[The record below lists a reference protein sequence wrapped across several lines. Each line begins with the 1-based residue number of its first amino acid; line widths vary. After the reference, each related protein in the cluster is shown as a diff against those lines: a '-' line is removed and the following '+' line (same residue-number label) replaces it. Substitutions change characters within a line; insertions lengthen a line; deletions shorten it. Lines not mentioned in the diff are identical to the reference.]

1 MLEKLNQ
8 KLTKILNRSLKYG
21 IVILLTLL
29 YIPQI
34 STYQTILRKIY
45 LDIVWVLILLL
56 LFFNIINFF
65 QSKKSIN

>member
-8 KLTKILNRSLKYG
+8 KRTKILNRSLKYG